1 MTKVNSRMSGQ
12 MSELTSGLAA
22 PIDAA
27 PSSSDRRQI
36 NRLGL
41 LVGLGGITMLFAA
54 FTSAYIVRSGGGD
67 WAALELPPV
76 LWLSTALILASS
88 LTLELARRAFQRG
101 RLSSFG
107 SWSAATAALGTGFLA
122 SQFAAWIALNDAGIY
137 LQSHPKSS
145 FFFVLTGVHGVH
157 LFAGVVCAARPL
169 RACSRRPARSGALGR
184 AHPDRHLLAFRR
196 RPVDLSAG
204 RTVSSR
210 LMFAPRI
217 SMLTGSRP
225 GEEDA

>member
-157 LFAGVVCAARPL
+157 LFAGVVA
-169 RACSRRPARSGALGR
+169 
-184 AHPDRHLLAFRR
+184 LLALFG
-196 RPVDLSAG
+196 LAAAG
-204 RTVSSR
+204 RLVPGRSD
-210 LMFAPRI
+210 APT
-217 SMLTGSRP
+217 LTAIYWHFVGGLWIYLLAVLSLL
-225 GEEDA
+225 G

>member
-122 SQFAAWIALNDAGIY
+122 SQFAAWIALNEAGIY

-157 LFAGVVCAARPL
+157 LFAGVVA
-169 RACSRRPARSGALGR
+169 
-184 AHPDRHLLAFRR
+184 LLALFG
-196 RPVDLSAG
+196 LAAAG
-204 RTVSSR
+204 RLVPGRSD
-210 LMFAPRI
+210 APT
-217 SMLTGSRP
+217 LTAIYWHFVGGLWIYLLAVLSLL
-225 GEEDA
+225 G

>member
-1 MTKVNSRMSGQ
+1 MTKVNSQMSGQ
-12 MSELTSGLAA
+12 MSELTSGIVG

-36 NRLGL
+36 NRLGV

-67 WAALELPPV
+67 WAVLELPPV
-76 LWLSTALILASS
+76 LWLSTALIAASS
-88 LTLELARRAFQRG
+88 LTLELARRAFRDG
-101 RLSSFG
+101 NLVAFR

-122 SQFAAWIALNDAGIY
+122 SQYAAWLTLNEAGIF

-157 LFAGVVCAARPL
+157 LFAGVIA
-169 RACSRRPARSGALGR
+169 
-184 AHPDRHLLAFRR
+184 LLALFG
-196 RPVDLSAG
+196 LAAAG
-204 RTVSSR
+204 RLVPGRSD
-210 LMFAPRI
+210 APA
-217 SMLTGSRP
+217 LTAIYWHFVGGLWIYLLAVLSLL
-225 GEEDA
+225 G

>member
-1 MTKVNSRMSGQ
+1 MSGQ
-12 MSELTSGLAA
+12 MSGLTSGLAA

-122 SQFAAWIALNDAGIY
+122 SQFAAWIALNEAGIY

-157 LFAGVVCAARPL
+157 LFAGVIA
-169 RACSRRPARSGALGR
+169 
-184 AHPDRHLLAFRR
+184 LLALFG
-196 RPVDLSAG
+196 LAAAG
-204 RTVSSR
+204 RLVPGRSD
-210 LMFAPRI
+210 APT
-217 SMLTGSRP
+217 LTAIYWHFVGGLWIYLLAVLSLL
-225 GEEDA
+225 G

>member
-1 MTKVNSRMSGQ
+1 MTKVNTLISGV
-12 MSELTSGLAA
+12 MA
-22 PIDAA
+22 PVDAA
-27 PSSSDRRQI
+27 PSASDRRQI

-67 WAALELPPV
+67 WAVLELPPV
-76 LWLSTALILASS
+76 LWLSTALIVASS

-101 RLSSFG
+101 SLPSLC

-122 SQFAAWIALNDAGIY
+122 SQYAAWLSLNEAGIY

-157 LFAGVVCAARPL
+157 LFAGVLA
-169 RACSRRPARSGALGR
+169 
-184 AHPDRHLLAFRR
+184 LLALFG
-196 RPVDLSAG
+196 LAAAG
-204 RTVSSR
+204 RLVPGRSD
-210 LMFAPRI
+210 APTLI
-217 SMLTGSRP
+217 AIYWHFVGGLWIYLLAVLSLFG
-225 GEEDA
+225 

>member
-12 MSELTSGLAA
+12 MSGLTSGLAA

-122 SQFAAWIALNDAGIY
+122 SQFAAWIALNEAGIY

-157 LFAGVVCAARPL
+157 LFAGVIA
-169 RACSRRPARSGALGR
+169 
-184 AHPDRHLLAFRR
+184 LLALFG
-196 RPVDLSAG
+196 LAAAG
-204 RTVSSR
+204 RLVPGRSD
-210 LMFAPRI
+210 APT
-217 SMLTGSRP
+217 LTAIYWHFVGGLWIYLLAVLSLL
-225 GEEDA
+225 G

>member
-1 MTKVNSRMSGQ
+1 MSGQ

-122 SQFAAWIALNDAGIY
+122 SQFAAWIALNEAGIY

-157 LFAGVVCAARPL
+157 LFAGVIA
-169 RACSRRPARSGALGR
+169 
-184 AHPDRHLLAFRR
+184 LLALFG
-196 RPVDLSAG
+196 LAAAG
-204 RTVSSR
+204 RLVPGRSD
-210 LMFAPRI
+210 APT
-217 SMLTGSRP
+217 LTAIYWHFVGGLWIYLLAVLSLL
-225 GEEDA
+225 G